1 MRKAL
6 SVFFSA
12 ALALAMLPAVAFA
25 APVVQSDADASLTAQ
40 VSDDQTE
47 AMYRL
52 YNPNSGEH
60 FYTSSTVERDNVIAA
75 GWDDEGT
82 GWTAPIRG
90 IQVYRLYNSFAG
102 EHHYTTSEAERDM
115 LVAAGWTLEEGG
127 WFSDPD
133 KSVPLYRAYNPNAF
147 ANNHHYTTDWGEF
160 VTLLGLGWRDEGI
173 GWHGVSAG

>member
-47 AMYRL
+47 VMYRL

-60 FYTSSTVERDNVIAA
+60 FYTSSTVERDHLISV
-75 GWDDEGT
+75 GWNDEGT
-82 GWTAPIRG
+82 GWTAPKAG
-90 IQVYRLYNSFAG
+90 DAVYRLYNPYAG
-102 EHHYTTSEAERDM
+102 EHHYTLSTVERDS
-115 LVAAGWTLEEGG
+115 LIAAGWNDEGIG
-127 WFSDPD
+127 WRSDPAQR
-133 KSVPLYRAYNPNAF
+133 VALYRVYNPNEY
-147 ANNHHYTTDWGEF
+147 ANNHHYTKEAGERDI
-160 VTLLGLGWRDEGI
+160 LLSKGWQDEGTAWYGI
-173 GWHGVSAG
+173 G